1 METKKDYVNRVFNEA
16 RALNLCRTQKEF
28 AELLGMD
35 KSTLSGALRGYDRFL
50 TDSFVKRMQAWEKQV
65 LDPKRGPRS
74 SVQQERAAP
83 QPDIIIPAATA
94 TLYNNMSETIRI
106 QAELI
111 ARLQGS
117 MVAGFAPAHLAPK
130 NYRENE

>member
-16 RALNLCRTQKEF
+16 RALNLCRTQKDF
-28 AELLGMD
+28 AELLSMD
-35 KSTLSGALRGYDRFL
+35 KSTLSGALRGYDRYL
-50 TDSFVKRMQAWEKQV
+50 TDSFIRRLQTWEKQV
-65 LDPKRGPRS
+65 LEPKRGPRP
-74 SVQQERAAP
+74 EEKTA
-83 QPDIIIPAATA
+83 QPDILIPAATA

-117 MVAGFAPAHLAPK
+117 MVAGFAPAHTAPK

>member
-1 METKKDYVNRVFNEA
+1 MTKLETLQKAFALA
-16 RALNLCRTQKEF
+16 RMKGLCKTQKEF
-28 AELLGMD
+28 ASLVGVHP
-35 KSTLSGALRGYDRFL
+35 STISLAMKGDEKYL
-50 TDSFVKRMQAWEKQV
+50 TDRLALTVERWAKLEG
-65 LDPKRGPRS
+65 LDEGTSKPAEP
-74 SVQQERAAP
+74 AP

-117 MVAGFAPAHLAPK
+117 MVAGFAPAHTAPK